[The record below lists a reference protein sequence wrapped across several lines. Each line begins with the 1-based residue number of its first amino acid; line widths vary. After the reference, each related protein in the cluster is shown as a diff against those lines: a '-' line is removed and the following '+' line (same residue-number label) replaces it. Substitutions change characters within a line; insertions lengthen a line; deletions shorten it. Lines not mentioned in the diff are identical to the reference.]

1 MVFSS
6 LEFIFIFLPV
16 FYLVYAAVP
25 KRAKNMCLFLA
36 SLVFYAIGVL
46 QNPYYLPLFVMSIV
60 VNYLLGLGVERSG
73 KIAKIFLAMGIL
85 YNVAQ
90 LFVFKYLTFVG
101 EMVLGREM
109 AGFVLPLGISFY
121 VFQCISYLVDVY
133 RGTEAEHSFV
143 NLGSYIASFPKLTA
157 GPITRYGEIKEQIT
171 ERTVTKKDVEDGICC
186 FVFGLGL
193 KVLLANRLGGLWN
206 DINGV
211 GFDAIT
217 TPTAWLGIL
226 AFSLQIYFDFWG
238 YSLMARGLGK
248 TLGYHLPKNFDY
260 PYTALTMTDFWRR
273 WHITLGAWFREY
285 VYIPLGGNRKGSMYC
300 NLFVVWFLTGI
311 WHGASLNFVLW
322 GMFLFALIAMEKA
335 GLYMFLNKYKL
346 AGRSYMFLA
355 ILVSW
360 LLFATE
366 DMASFATYARNLIGQ
381 GGEFAFVG
389 DFIKYLRKYGHF
401 LLIGTFMATSLPR
414 RIYPMLKAKK
424 WMLVPTLVIISGLSV
439 YFVYKGMNDPFMY
452 FKF

>member
-6 LEFIFIFLPV
+6 LEFIFIFLPI
-16 FYLVYAAVP
+16 FYLVYAAAP
-25 KRAKNMCLFLA
+25 KRAKNTCLFLA
-36 SLVFYAIGVL
+36 SLVFYAIGVFH
-46 QNPYYLPLFVMSIV
+46 NPYYLPLFIMTMM
-60 VNYLLGLGVERSG
+60 VNFLLGLGVERGG
-73 KIAKIFLAMGIL
+73 KWARFLLTMGIL

-90 LFVFKYLTFVG
+90 LFVFKYLSFVG
-101 EMVLGREM
+101 EAIAKCEIID
-109 AGFVLPLGISFY
+109 FVLPLGISFY
-121 VFQCISYLVDVY
+121 AFQCISYLVDVFK
-133 RGTEAEHSFV
+133 GAGAEHSFV
-143 NLGSYIASFPKLTA
+143 NFGSYIACFPKLTA
-157 GPITRYGEIKEQIT
+157 GPITRYGEMKGQIAD
-171 ERTVTKKDVEDGICC
+171 RTVTRKDVGDGICY

-217 TPTAWLGIL
+217 TATAWLGIL

-238 YSLMARGLGK
+238 YSLMAVGLSK
-248 TLGYHLPKNFDY
+248 TIGYHLPKNFDY

-285 VYIPLGGNRKGSMYC
+285 VYIPLGGNRKGSVYFH
-300 NLFVVWFLTGI
+300 LFAVWFLTGI

-322 GMFLFALIAMEKA
+322 GLFLFALIAMEKA
-335 GLYMFLNKYKL
+335 GMYGFFNKHKL

-355 ILVSW
+355 ILISW

-366 DMASFATYARNLIGQ
+366 DMSSFAMYGRNLIGM
-381 GGEFAFVG
+381 GGEFAFAG
-389 DFIKYLRKYGHF
+389 DFLKYLRKYGHF
-401 LLIGTFMATSLPR
+401 LLIGTFLATSLPR
-414 RIYPMLKAKK
+414 RIYPVLREKK
-424 WMLVPTLVIISGLSV
+424 WMLVPALVCIGGLSI